1 MTVSADPATRSTS
14 KLFRNITVNTQIT
27 MVECIESSQ
36 IPPFIFVGRVKRI
49 GDSVA
54 GPFPGGPG
62 VEWLV
67 HRKQADVPVDKRDGG
82 SGLSGGGMPWV
93 RPPNVGGRR
102 ARRRHEVGGEGRF
115 TSVGN
120 TGVGDSDRRCRFTDA
135 GERLPVE
142 VGIDSVARFAI
153 DPFIGGAMPD
163 LVIGGIAV

>member
-1 MTVSADPATRSTS
+1 
-14 KLFRNITVNTQIT
+14 K
-27 MVECIESSQ
+27 
-36 IPPFIFVGRVKRI
+36 
-49 GDSVA
+49 
-54 GPFPGGPG
+54 
-62 VEWLV
+62 EWLV

-82 SGLSGGGMPWV
+82 SGLSGGGMPWI

-102 ARRRHEVGGEGRF
+102 ARRRQQVSGEGRF

-153 DPFIGGAMPD
+153 DPFIRGAMPD
-163 LVIGGIAV
+163 LVIGGIAVRLSCIEIRIQELLAVSVSIPAGIDSVILAVQVGSQRDLTDVADAFGGMRAAVNRRYRWCQ